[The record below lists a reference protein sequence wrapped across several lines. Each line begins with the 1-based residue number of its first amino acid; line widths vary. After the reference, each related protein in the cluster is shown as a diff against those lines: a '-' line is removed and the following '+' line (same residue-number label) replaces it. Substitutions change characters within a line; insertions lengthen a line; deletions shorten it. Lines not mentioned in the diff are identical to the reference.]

1 MICCKKCAKNFRQW
15 RITIKVQVA
24 DGAWGTEL
32 FKSGLTHGNCPEEW
46 NLSHPQIVRKIA
58 ENYLAAGSDIIL
70 TNTFGANRFQLERYG
85 LAEKAREIN
94 KTGAA
99 LTRQACR
106 DKAVTAASIGPSG
119 KLFLMGEVSQEELF
133 DAFCEQARGLKEGG
147 AQWIVV
153 ETMTDTGEM
162 EIAVRAAVA
171 AGLPVVASMTY
182 EKTPRGYHTIMGQ
195 TPNDAVDAAVKA
207 GASYIGANC
216 GCGIDSYVEIASVL
230 RSLAEL
236 PVWIKANAGLPELIG
251 GKTVYSMTADKYA
264 SYVKYILEAGAC
276 VIGGC
281 CGTSPEYIKKIRAV
295 VDEWNS
301 NHRQP

>member
-1 MICCKKCAKNFRQW
+1 LICCKRCAKNFRKW

-32 FKSGLTHGNCPEEW
+32 FKLGLTHGNCPEEW
-46 NLSHPQIVRKIA
+46 NLSHPDVIRKIA

-70 TNTFGANRFQLERYG
+70 TNTFGANHFQLERYG
-85 LAEKAREIN
+85 LGGKVREIN

-99 LTRQACR
+99 LTREACGE
-106 DKAVTAASIGPSG
+106 KAVTAASIGPSG
-119 KLFLMGEVSQEELF
+119 KLFIMGEVSQEELF
-133 DAFCEQARGLKEGG
+133 DAFYEQVQGLKEGG
-147 AQWIVV
+147 AQWLVV

-162 EIAVRAAVA
+162 EIAVRASAA

-182 EKTPRGYHTIMGQ
+182 EKTSSGYHTIMGQ

-216 GCGIDSYVEIASVL
+216 GCGIDSYVEIARVL
-230 RSLAEL
+230 RSLTQL
-236 PVWIKANAGLPELIG
+236 PVWIKANSGLPELVD
-251 GKTVYSMTADKYA
+251 GKTVYSMTAGVYA
-264 SYVKYILEAGAC
+264 SYVKYILEAGVS

-281 CGTSPEYIKKIRAV
+281 CGTSPEYIKEIRAV

-301 NHRQP
+301 K

>member
-1 MICCKKCAKNFRQW
+1 
-15 RITIKVQVA
+15 
-24 DGAWGTEL
+24 
-32 FKSGLTHGNCPEEW
+32 
-46 NLSHPQIVRKIA
+46 VRKIA
-58 ENYLAAGSDIIL
+58 ESYLEAGSDIIL

-85 LAEKAREIN
+85 LAGKTREIN

-99 LTRQACR
+99 LTREACR
-106 DKAVTAASIGPSG
+106 EKAITAASVGPSG
-119 KLFLMGEVSQEELF
+119 KLYVMGEVSREELF
-133 DAFCEQARGLKEGG
+133 DAFREQAQGLKEGG

-162 EIAVRAAVA
+162 ETAIRACVE

-182 EKTPRGYHTIMGQ
+182 EKNPSGYHTIMGH
-195 TPNDAVDAAVKA
+195 TPNDAVEAAVKA

-230 RSLAEL
+230 CSLTEL
-236 PVWIKANAGLPELIG
+236 PVWIKANAGLPELVD
-251 GKTVYSMTADKYA
+251 GKTVYSMTSDVYV
-264 SYVKYILEAGAC
+264 SYVKNILEAGVS

-281 CGTSPEYIKKIRAV
+281 CGTSPEYIKKIRFI

-301 NHRQP
+301 K

>member
-1 MICCKKCAKNFRQW
+1 LICCKRCAKNFKKW
-15 RITIKVQVA
+15 RSAIKVQVA

-32 FKSGLTHGNCPEEW
+32 FKLGLTHGKCPEEW
-46 NLSHPQIVRKIA
+46 NLSHPDVVRKIA

-85 LAEKAREIN
+85 LGERVKEIN

-99 LTRQACR
+99 LTREACR
-106 DKAVTAASIGPSG
+106 DKAITAASVGPSG
-119 KLFLMGEVSQEELF
+119 KLFFMGEVSQEELF
-133 DAFCEQARGLKEGG
+133 GAFYEQVQGLKEGG

-153 ETMTDTGEM
+153 ETMTDTAEM
-162 EIAVRAAVA
+162 EIAVRASAA

-182 EKTPRGYHTIMGQ
+182 EKTSSGYRTIMGQ

-216 GCGIDSYVEIASVL
+216 GCGIDSYVEIARVL
-230 RSLAEL
+230 RYLTQM
-236 PVWIKANAGLPELIG
+236 PVWIKANAGLPELID
-251 GKTVYSMTADKYA
+251 GKTVYSMTAGAYA
-264 SYVKYILEAGAC
+264 AYVKYILEAGVS

-281 CGTSPEYIKKIRAV
+281 CGTTPEYIKEIRAV

-301 NHRQP
+301 M